1 MSVLTEKSVSNV
13 IRRDMSRSAS
23 WNMITR
29 RLIWVEVIKEFVER
43 HVMAL
48 TGNIAVFDIRKM
60 TNRTKSTA
68 VDNKPM

>member
-60 TNRTKSTA
+60 TNRTKNTA

>member
-1 MSVLTEKSVSNV
+1 
-13 IRRDMSRSAS
+13 
-23 WNMITR
+23 MITR

-60 TNRTKSTA
+60 PNRTKSTV